1 MPSPWTPLALSTAAF
16 RDRGAGGC
24 RSALVLLLA
33 APSPGVQD
41 ASLATSLLSAQNPG
55 ADGKQDSHQPG
66 DSSQGTEK
74 DSQENSALK
83 GSPRHIFLVV
93 PAFHVSYLK
102 TFSPL
107 TPHEKFEEW
116 LAATYDPRG
125 IALFAAEATTLE
137 HSATDGF
144 CGYGKGWGAYGK
156 CFASMEADSDI
167 SSFFGDFLFPVMLHQ
182 DPRFFRLGEGAFG
195 TRLWYAVSRVAV
207 THSDSGRTVFYSSA
221 LAGSALA
228 AGLSNIYYPA
238 HERGFM
244 PSLTRASIDLGN
256 TALFNVSAEFWP
268 DIRQK
273 ITHLF

>member
-1 MPSPWTPLALSTAAF
+1 M
-16 RDRGAGGC
+16 
-24 RSALVLLLA
+24 V
-33 APSPGVQD
+33 
-41 ASLATSLLSAQNPG
+41 TSLLRPQNPG
-55 ADGKQDSHQPG
+55 ADGNQDLNQARASPE
-66 DSSQGTEK
+66 GTQK
-74 DSQENSALK
+74 GRQDNSALK

-93 PAFHVSYLK
+93 PAFHVSYLR
-102 TFSPL
+102 TFKPL

-144 CGYGKGWGAYGK
+144 CGYGKTWGAYGK

-182 DPRFFRLGEGAFG
+182 DPRYFRIGEGSFGRRLG
-195 TRLWYAVSRVAV
+195 YAVSRVVV

-221 LAGSALA
+221 LAGTALA
-228 AGLSNIYYPA
+228 GAVSNLYYPA
-238 HERGFM
+238 QDRGLG
-244 PSLTRASIDLGN
+244 PSLTRAGIDLGN

-268 DIRQK
+268 DIKKK
-273 ITHLF
+273 ITNLF

>member
-1 MPSPWTPLALSTAAF
+1 MPSPETSLALSVAAF
-16 RDRGAGGC
+16 RNRGAGDC

-33 APSPGVQD
+33 APSPEGQY
-41 ASLATSLLSAQNPG
+41 ASRTTSLLSPQNPG
-55 ADGKQDSHQPG
+55 ADGNQDATQPG
-66 DSSQGTEK
+66 VSSQDTEK
-74 DSQENSALK
+74 DKQGSSALK

-102 TFSPL
+102 TFKPL
-107 TPHEKFEEW
+107 TPREKFEEW

-137 HSATDGF
+137 HSSTDGF

-167 SSFFGDFLFPVMLHQ
+167 SSFFGDFLFPVMMHQ
-182 DPRFFRLGEGAFG
+182 DPRYFRLGEGSFG
-195 TRLWYAVSRVAV
+195 SRLWYAVSRVVV

-228 AGLSNIYYPA
+228 AGVSNLYYPA
-238 HERGFM
+238 HDRGLG

-273 ITHLF
+273 ITSLF